1 MTTTAPD
8 PTADAPAP
16 APATDR
22 MWTSRLRHRI
32 FDRMPPDTLLPDEQ
46 PAYVASW
53 IYVFGVLTL
62 AALGVIVL
70 SGLWLAFMG
79 PQWWHGSSVGHFVNS
94 LHFWSTQIFFFAMV
108 VHLWGKFW
116 MAAWR
121 GKRVLTWVTGVVAFL
136 ASVGTA
142 FTGYLVQTNF
152 DSQWIS
158 SEAKDGLNS
167 VGVGAWF
174 NVLNLGQALLIHVA
188 LLPLVLALIIVM
200 HVLLVRRHGV
210 VPPIDQLT
218 DGSDLVAGAPD
229 VPAQRDTP
237 AKGRKAVDPAA
248 QPWRGPKR
256 RYDLVKEL
264 TVALVVV
271 AVLTVGLAALFS
283 SPDEKALTLK
293 GWATASPNDFVATA
307 STELDG
313 TSGSASYG
321 APYVD
326 IPGAGQT
333 IGPLHLQEWAG
344 VRIPVDSA
352 NEFVIDPLRTIP
364 GKSLALRAAL
374 GLWDAADPAQRV
386 TWAAAYTDALGKA
399 PDGDPAAVPLTAAYG
414 PVPVL
419 TAALLQQARSGA
431 LEGPVALGGQ
441 FFQTN
446 YTTSILFLAD
456 GTYLEDK
463 AVAQHLAGDQS
474 GMMNETGQY
483 PGQAWLWLYTF
494 WYQIKPF
501 SSEANTWGANA
512 DAIIWAIMAILSLGL
527 ILLPY
532 IPGLR
537 SVPRWIPVHRLV
549 WRQWYRE
556 HPRT

>member
-1 MTTTAPD
+1 M
-8 PTADAPAP
+8 
-16 APATDR
+16 
-22 MWTSRLRHRI
+22 
-32 FDRMPPDTLLPDEQ
+32 
-46 PAYVASW
+46 
-53 IYVFGVLTL
+53 
-62 AALGVIVL
+62 
-70 SGLWLAFMG
+70 
-79 PQWWHGSSVGHFVNS
+79 GHFVNS

-293 GWATASPNDFVATA
+293 GWATPRRTTSSPPPRPSSTAPAARRATGRRTSTSPAPGRRSARCTCRSGPACASR
-307 STELDG
+307 STRR
-313 TSGSASYG
+313 TSSSSTRCAPSRARAWRCVRRSGSG
-321 APYVD
+321 TP
-326 IPGAGQT
+326 PT
-333 IGPLHLQEWAG
+333 P
-344 VRIPVDSA
+344 P
-352 NEFVIDPLRTIP
+352 
-364 GKSLALRAAL
+364 
-374 GLWDAADPAQRV
+374 
-386 TWAAAYTDALGKA
+386 
-399 PDGDPAAVPLTAAYG
+399 
-414 PVPVL
+414 
-419 TAALLQQARSGA
+419 SG
-431 LEGPVALGGQ
+431 
-441 FFQTN
+441 
-446 YTTSILFLAD
+446 
-456 GTYLEDK
+456 
-463 AVAQHLAGDQS
+463 
-474 GMMNETGQY
+474 
-483 PGQAWLWLYTF
+483 
-494 WYQIKPF
+494 
-501 SSEANTWGANA
+501 
-512 DAIIWAIMAILSLGL
+512 
-527 ILLPY
+527 
-532 IPGLR
+532 
-537 SVPRWIPVHRLV
+537 
-549 WRQWYRE
+549 
-556 HPRT
+556 